1 MNRFLSEEFPVL
13 AANVQEGVFMTSTK
27 EMYLSR
33 YRALGKKLE
42 IERLRISEMMN
53 EDLGKPLD
61 KHKLSQDSFRDK
73 CNQILIE
80 LNELED
86 LLF

>member
-1 MNRFLSEEFPVL
+1 MN
-13 AANVQEGVFMTSTK
+13 TK
-27 EMYLSR
+27 EVYVSR

-53 EDLGKPLD
+53 EDFDKPLD
-61 KHKLSQDSFRDK
+61 KHRLSQDHFRDK

-80 LNELED
+80 LNELEE
-86 LLF
+86 LLFE

>member
-1 MNRFLSEEFPVL
+1 MHL
-13 AANVQEGVFMTSTK
+13 AAEVQEGEFMVSKK
-27 EMYLSR
+27 EKYLSR

-53 EDLGKPLD
+53 EDFEKPLD
-61 KHKLSQDSFRDK
+61 KQRITQDQFRDK
-73 CNQILIE
+73 CNELLIE
-80 LNELED
+80 LNELEE

>member
-1 MNRFLSEEFPVL
+1 MHL
-13 AANVQEGVFMTSTK
+13 AAEVQEGVFMVSKK
-27 EMYLSR
+27 EKYLIK

-53 EDLGKPLD
+53 EDFEKPLD
-61 KHKLSQDSFRDK
+61 KHRISQNQFRDK
-73 CNQILIE
+73 CNKLLLE
-80 LNELED
+80 LNELEE

>member
-1 MNRFLSEEFPVL
+1 MV
-13 AANVQEGVFMTSTK
+13 AKHIYV
-27 EMYLSR
+27 SR

-42 IERLRISEMMN
+42 VERLRISEMMN
-53 EDLGKPLD
+53 EDLDRPMD
-61 KHKLSQDSFRDK
+61 KQRLSQDQFRDK
-73 CNQILIE
+73 CNKILLE

>member
-1 MNRFLSEEFPVL
+1 L
-13 AANVQEGVFMTSTK
+13 AKVTDVQEGVYMSSTK
-27 EMYLSR
+27 EVYKSR

-53 EDLGKPLD
+53 KDLDKPLD
-61 KHKLSQDSFRDK
+61 KHSLSQDQFRDK
-73 CNQILIE
+73 CNEILLE
-80 LNELED
+80 LNELEE

>member
-1 MNRFLSEEFPVL
+1 MVSK
-13 AANVQEGVFMTSTK
+13 K
-27 EMYLSR
+27 EKYLSR

-53 EDLGKPLD
+53 EDFEKPLD
-61 KHKLSQDSFRDK
+61 KQRITQDQFRDK
-73 CNQILIE
+73 CNELLIE
-80 LNELED
+80 LNELEE

>member
-1 MNRFLSEEFPVL
+1 MEKVTD
-13 AANVQEGVFMTSTK
+13 VQEGVYMNSTK
-27 EMYLSR
+27 EVYKSR

-53 EDLGKPLD
+53 KDLDKPLD
-61 KHKLSQDSFRDK
+61 KHSLSQDQFRDK
-73 CNQILIE
+73 CNEILLE
-80 LNELED
+80 LNELEE

>member
-1 MNRFLSEEFPVL
+1 MN
-13 AANVQEGVFMTSTK
+13 TK
-27 EMYLSR
+27 DVYVSR

-53 EDLGKPLD
+53 DDFDKPLD
-61 KHKLSQDSFRDK
+61 KHRLSQDQYRDR
-73 CNQILIE
+73 CNQLLIE
-80 LNELED
+80 LNELEE